1 MTSSSATRTLDRT
14 GRKSS
19 SDPADPSPE
28 SGLHERLRD
37 EALDILNLRSAE
49 GVKTA
54 MLSYDV
60 IQSVKAGDWSAV
72 LNALDER
79 MRRAMLMLWIAILAF
94 PLAAV
99 MHALVALDLIAGS
112 AEVAS
117 TLVVSV
123 LWMGY
128 GAYAIYENVRV
139 VRRLE
144 RASSLLD
151 VLHDLDDTGHTQKA
165 SHATP

>member
-1 MTSSSATRTLDRT
+1 MTSSSATRTPDRT

-19 SDPADPSPE
+19 SDPADSFPV

-37 EALDILNLRSAE
+37 EALDILNLRNAE
-49 GVKTA
+49 GAKTA
-54 MLSYDV
+54 MLSYDDT
-60 IQSVKAGDWSAV
+60 QSVKAGDWSAV
-72 LNALDER
+72 LNALNER

-112 AEVAS
+112 VEVAS

-128 GAYAIYENVRV
+128 GAYAIYENVRI

-151 VLHDLDDTGHTQKA
+151 VLHDLDDTSSTPQKTHTN
-165 SHATP
+165 P